1 MDIKKIFMTGLFFA
15 MALVGYGQNEGYVI
29 DETGVCTISTAQG
42 LLNFNDG
49 YEDILNSKTSL
60 SEIVFDEGKE
70 YDLREQNWVSKIDL
84 KCSVKGNNATII
96 FCSSTYIDGED
107 HATGLFRSIKG
118 AVTIESL
125 TIKAEI
131 VDNINGQDNVYLG
144 ALANTIEASSSF
156 TEQVKIESV
165 VVGSVTQGISV
176 EGTSHYYIG
185 GLIGYISSSDV
196 DISKC
201 ESEIGINMDATAY
214 FGGIVGVAN
223 SSVSI
228 DMCKCNGV
236 GSFNTKVNSRFLT
249 VYGGIV
255 GMSISKLYI
264 TECYNSSKIE
274 GTPNSSLY
282 MGGIV
287 GTFRAENR
295 CRISACVF
303 AGELKAIKPSKFNY
317 ISIGGLVA
325 EVEAGRNSLIDI
337 SHCYV
342 VGSLSIDDSYKE
354 LETRDSYV
362 YSAALVGDVYYRHE
376 TAKCS
381 VSNSFAY
388 FSEQESDFFNGKM
401 PQKHIE
407 GGVSDSGYNDLFT
420 NVECYYKGE
429 NDTRFMSG
437 EIAYNLN
444 KGSVDDRHVYFVQ
457 IIGTDPYPKLYF
469 ESEDFEN
476 EVVYKE
482 CKKEGGSSISYTN
495 DNSHNFDNPFGVCS
509 VCHEVDPLS
518 AGNETLDVEVVDGN
532 VDFCDVMAA
541 YSENNVAKRI
551 NLYTDIAYSAEKL
564 LGLEIKDLENLSA
577 KPSFGTSEKPFVAS
591 IVNEREYGIV
601 NLVAKTNSIIGQLG
615 NEETSE
621 ALKKIVIEGKDRES
635 AEEMMSL
642 NKIPFIA
649 GLSVVNSVLYDDLSE
664 SEEDENGGD
673 NTYLAAFANVNHG
686 VISYCSFV
694 GTLAA
699 GSDEDVV
706 PCFVGAN
713 YGIVENSFMYLRSL
727 EDVKASS
734 AEADNKAAIIVKGNT
749 GVGKKAGGK
758 VKKVAVNQTQTNK
771 LSALARDAY
780 FTPDD
785 EVLNQNERVFTDEEF
800 ASGVVAYWLNY
811 EDKGYTG
818 TYSCRY
824 TQGELYPVLQE
835 ASEAEYDG
843 GRSVH
848 MIVYDV
854 PQGVTMVGGKA
865 FANGEDEFTVKFSTP
880 VEGVTLSAGAEN
892 YGTCVTLSADKQSAT
907 ISVPRTKQPNITLT
921 ATGKA
926 TDIERV
932 SLDAE
937 TKVVVDNGKLRVFG
951 ALGEVLAVYG
961 LDGAMVYKET
971 VNADVVEI
979 PVLPRGMYFV
989 KVGGVAKKISL

>member
-1 MDIKKIFMTGLFFA
+1 M
-15 MALVGYGQNEGYVI
+15 
-29 DETGVCTISTAQG
+29 
-42 LLNFNDG
+42 
-49 YEDILNSKTSL
+49 
-60 SEIVFDEGKE
+60 
-70 YDLREQNWVSKIDL
+70 
-84 KCSVKGNNATII
+84 
-96 FCSSTYIDGED
+96 
-107 HATGLFRSIKG
+107 
-118 AVTIESL
+118 
-125 TIKAEI
+125 
-131 VDNINGQDNVYLG
+131 
-144 ALANTIEASSSF
+144 
-156 TEQVKIESV
+156 
-165 VVGSVTQGISV
+165 
-176 EGTSHYYIG
+176 
-185 GLIGYISSSDV
+185 
-196 DISKC
+196 
-201 ESEIGINMDATAY
+201 
-214 FGGIVGVAN
+214 
-223 SSVSI
+223 
-228 DMCKCNGV
+228 
-236 GSFNTKVNSRFLT
+236 
-249 VYGGIV
+249 
-255 GMSISKLYI
+255 
-264 TECYNSSKIE
+264 
-274 GTPNSSLY
+274 
-282 MGGIV
+282 
-287 GTFRAENR
+287 
-295 CRISACVF
+295 
-303 AGELKAIKPSKFNY
+303 
-317 ISIGGLVA
+317 
-325 EVEAGRNSLIDI
+325 
-337 SHCYV
+337 
-342 VGSLSIDDSYKE
+342 
-354 LETRDSYV
+354 
-362 YSAALVGDVYYRHE
+362 
-376 TAKCS
+376 
-381 VSNSFAY
+381 
-388 FSEQESDFFNGKM
+388 
-401 PQKHIE
+401 
-407 GGVSDSGYNDLFT
+407 
-420 NVECYYKGE
+420 
-429 NDTRFMSG
+429 
-437 EIAYNLN
+437 
-444 KGSVDDRHVYFVQ
+444 
-457 IIGTDPYPKLYF
+457 
-469 ESEDFEN
+469 
-476 EVVYKE
+476 
-482 CKKEGGSSISYTN
+482 
-495 DNSHNFDNPFGVCS
+495 
-509 VCHEVDPLS
+509 
-518 AGNETLDVEVVDGN
+518 
-532 VDFCDVMAA
+532 
-541 YSENNVAKRI
+541 
-551 NLYTDIAYSAEKL
+551 
-564 LGLEIKDLENLSA
+564 
-577 KPSFGTSEKPFVAS
+577 
-591 IVNEREYGIV
+591 
-601 NLVAKTNSIIGQLG
+601 AKTNSIIGQLG

-621 ALKKIVIEGKDRES
+621 ALKKIVIEGKDREN
-635 AEEMMSL
+635 AEEMLSL

-664 SEEDENGGD
+664 SEEDEDGGD

-835 ASEAEYDG
+835 PSEAEYDG

-971 VNADVVEI
+971 VNADVVEL
-979 PVLPRGMYFV
+979 PALPRGMYFV
-989 KVGGVAKKISL
+989 KVGGVAKKILL